1 MFICMC
7 MHVSISELA
16 MRDAATE
23 SIHVYM
29 YVYACVYVRAGDEKA
44 TTKSSLKVGDFL
56 CRGWNA
62 RDHMHVALNPFQ

>member
-1 MFICMC
+1 MFVCMC
-7 MHVSISELA
+7 MHVSVSELV

-23 SIHVYM
+23 SIHVCM
-29 YVYACVYVRAGDEKA
+29 YVYACVYVRAGNEKA
-44 TTKSSLKVGDFL
+44 ATKSSLKDGDLL